1 MKYLFR
7 PRKCTEAFQQIS
19 YLKVNL
25 TINAMYLIN
34 KLKKKY
40 ITMWAY
46 TQQPSGSLLVILD
59 ESLNKVERIVI
70 EVNFY

>member
-1 MKYLFR
+1 
-7 PRKCTEAFQQIS
+7 
-19 YLKVNL
+19 
-25 TINAMYLIN
+25 MYLIN